1 MTSKHLGEKIHDL
14 LDGRLRGAQAAAAMA
29 HLEECAECTARFQE
43 LRDARTALNTAEAGI
58 DLTFAQKLLDR
69 ERIANIA
76 AHEPSG
82 NARAA
87 APPDRRPLALA
98 IIIGA
103 AATAVLGTAYMVGA
117 PAQVGL
123 EFVSASGAAQAE
135 PVAYMDPQG
144 MRTGDQLRSWI
155 HPDFANSTL
164 VPVEAKVLQRTDG
177 SNVLVATLLRGMDVV
192 VVTQEHA
199 TLIAAASE
207 LPRADVIGI
216 DVYVVSSAA
225 PAQVVWQTGDVV
237 IALGCECALA
247 TLESVA
253 AEFPTADAPSL
264 VDRVGAGFDELADLL
279 P

>member
-29 HLEECAECTARFQE
+29 HLEECADCTARFQE
-43 LRDARTALNTAEAGI
+43 LRAARDALNTASAGI
-58 DLTFAQKLLDR
+58 DLSFAQGLLDR
-69 ERIANIA
+69 DRIANIA

-87 APPDRRPLALA
+87 APPDHRPMALA

-103 AATAVLGTAYMVGA
+103 AATAVLGTAYMMGA
-117 PAQVGL
+117 PAKVGL
-123 EFVSASGAAQAE
+123 EFVSASGTPSAQ

-155 HPDFANSTL
+155 HPDFATSNL
-164 VPVEAKVLQRTDG
+164 VPVEARVLQRTNG

-199 TLIAAASE
+199 TLTVVAGD
-207 LPRADVIGI
+207 LPRADVTGI
-216 DVYVVSSAA
+216 DVYVVSSEA
-225 PAQVVWQTGDVV
+225 PSQVVWQTGDVV

-253 AEFPTADAPSL
+253 GEFPTADGPGL
-264 VDRVGAGFDELADLL
+264 VDRVGAGLDELADLL

>member
-1 MTSKHLGEKIHDL
+1 MTSKHLGEKVHDL
-14 LDGRLRGAQAAAAMA
+14 LDGRLRGEQAAAAMA

-43 LRDARTALNTAEAGI
+43 LRAARDALNTAEAGI
-58 DLTFAQKLLDR
+58 DLSFAQRLLDR
-69 ERIANIA
+69 DRIANIA

-82 NARAA
+82 NARAS

-103 AATAVLGTAYMVGA
+103 AAFAIFGSAYAMGA
-117 PAQVGL
+117 PMQVGL
-123 EFVSASGAAQAE
+123 EFASAAGTPTAQ
-135 PVAYMDPQG
+135 PVAYMDPAG

-155 HPDFANSTL
+155 HPDFASSTL
-164 VPVEAKVLQRTDG
+164 VPVEAKVLQRTNG

-199 TLIAAASE
+199 TLIAAAND
-207 LPRADVIGI
+207 LPRANVQGI
-216 DVYVVSSAA
+216 DVYVVSSEA
-225 PAQVVWQTGDVV
+225 PSQVVWQTGDVV

-253 AEFPTADAPSL
+253 GEFPTAEGPGLA
-264 VDRVGAGFDELADLL
+264 DRVGAGFNELADLL